1 MTSIK
6 LQWSKDNELT
16 FRWAILLTTIWF
28 SYLEWFFFFKQ
39 CFSDCILVWQ
49 PWQIWRQQVILV
61 VYRHLHGQ
69 TGLVTLWANGKPA
82 SKLVN
87 FVAESRLPFALAR
100 YNYRNTT
107 SKVWNWYQRWL
118 WWATEHELPTGKTGG
133 FPFDLNFQ
141 KFGNGGQCNG
151 NLPEKSENRWIS
163 EMRTFQPNVLKI
175 SGANLNRREVVLFF
189 ENATIRYW
197 KFSKV
202 QTGNFGWME
211 SAQRPVVLTLESAIH
226 RINHA
231 LSSGW
236 RNWFP

>member
-16 FRWAILLTTIWF
+16 FRWAILHTTICF

-69 TGLVTLWANGKPA
+69 TGLVTLWANGKQN

-100 YNYRNTT
+100 YNYRKTT

-118 WWATEHELPTGKTGG
+118 WWATEHELPSGRTGG

-175 SGANLNRREVVLFF
+175 SGANWIDARLSSFLKMLFHSLL
-189 ENATIRYW
+189 EI
-197 KFSKV
+197 
-202 QTGNFGWME
+202 
-211 SAQRPVVLTLESAIH
+211 LESSNREFWLNGKRPGPGCFNVGKRYPPDKSCTIQRMA
-226 RINHA
+226 
-231 LSSGW
+231 
-236 RNWFP
+236 